1 MRRAAALP
9 LRCILGGA
17 AAAAAGSCAAAGSG
31 LLEVRAVV
39 PGEGARLNFRS
50 IDALIAARF
59 WAATAAIVHCEAA
72 GGAAASEAPVSLGA
86 ALAELEETLRS
97 DNFWSDLARPVAVAR
112 RVLVA
117 EGAGAEALDQAL
129 EVLQELHE
137 QLQALKSGSMFEQEA
152 RALSAILV
160 ELGAAR
166 ARSGS
171 SSSSSNA
178 GIGIGGGGAAVDT
191 DSQLAALLAQHGEGR
206 LHAGSDSLGLT
217 GIGPLRGDLLGES
230 SPSTSSASATL
241 APATWELR
249 TVRSPQDSAGDNT
262 GGRGVLPGLGPGG
275 RAGLDVTMA
284 PGATLHSCLAYRGCA
299 SSAESGDAGA
309 DVEQEAIELRTLRV
323 VQRPVFD
330 ETGRAV
336 GSICRDG
343 LAEAAIS
350 GSSDVV
356 ERADATGI
364 LRPLAVMLAEN
375 SDRNSTLR
383 SCFAGLEEPHEEN
396 EGLRWSQDAVE
407 LKTWR
412 PRRSAGEKTIGC
424 STGSVGSASKAVP
437 TTPLGSRS
445 GTDGDGACGAE
456 PSPPLLSPT
465 RSIGASLRY
474 AEFPEDQVLYS
485 SLVKQEEDLVGPPV
499 PSTSSSGGIGV
510 RPESV
515 EERRA
520 AGGHSGSVAHE
531 STLESSG
538 LPFRPASR
546 SGGLGQH
553 GSIGDGGNSAGGGGG
568 GGGGGPIAAVRPP
581 PVANA
586 WRDDRHLHCEVDSA
600 KPALPK
606 SVAVASGMPAS
617 PASSSSMGSPSGFGA
632 ALVADPAGTFD
643 VALSQGTSAPSAVT
657 TCAGSP
663 WSGAFAGVTSTVV
676 TGNGAASNS
685 SSGRCVLDG
694 SALAAGRNDMDR
706 GKNRWSIGEDELTS
720 ARRPGGVEV
729 IIDTPM
735 GGPRQR
741 VREHS
746 QDRSSLR
753 APRSY
758 SAPRRSY
765 GDNTPIGVAA
775 TASSDTT
782 ASMGSASVISRG
794 GVHGSSG
801 DAGGVGSIATA
812 GAMPSRR
819 PPRGPPLPP
828 GSSAVSASSSS
839 LASSAQPVAGSEAEA
854 PRTCLRSASRNR
866 PGTSSSTGS
875 AGGEVGQVSRRSVS
889 AGPAARRP
897 STGGVQSNR
906 KLVRNALER
915 YCLKGDANKA
925 QRDQILQAFDTDLRG
940 TKLDHGD
947 TQLQLRP
954 VAEATIALS
963 SCSGASTQGDTTS
976 EPSMDTK
983 KELGSEWCK
992 HSRLLL
998 CLRSAW

>member
-1 MRRAAALP
+1 VEALSPLHARVLDYLGETNVAGPADGMPDREARQGSNSVPVAASAGITVSSVVGGLGSRAGLLSGASGGFAAGVGDT
-9 LRCILGGA
+9 LGG
-17 AAAAAGSCAAAGSG
+17 G
-31 LLEVRAVV
+31 R
-39 PGEGARLNFRS
+39 
-50 IDALIAARF
+50 
-59 WAATAAIVHCEAA
+59 
-72 GGAAASEAPVSLGA
+72 
-86 ALAELEETLRS
+86 
-97 DNFWSDLARPVAVAR
+97 
-112 RVLVA
+112 
-117 EGAGAEALDQAL
+117 
-129 EVLQELHE
+129 
-137 QLQALKSGSMFEQEA
+137 
-152 RALSAILV
+152 
-160 ELGAAR
+160 
-166 ARSGS
+166 

-217 GIGPLRGDLLGES
+217 GIGQLRGDLLGES
-230 SPSTSSASATL
+230 SPSASSASATL

-284 PGATLHSCLAYRGCA
+284 RGTTLHRCLAYRGCA

-309 DVEQEAIELRTLRV
+309 DVEQEAFELRTLRV

-343 LAEAAIS
+343 LAEVAIS
-350 GSSDVV
+350 GSADVV

-364 LRPLAVMLAEN
+364 LRPLAVMMAEN
-375 SDRNSTLR
+375 SDRDSTLR

-412 PRRSAGEKTIGC
+412 PRRSAGEETLGC

-437 TTPLGSRS
+437 TSPLGSRS

-456 PSPPLLSPT
+456 ASPPLPLPT
-465 RSIGASLRY
+465 RSIGASLRF

-520 AGGHSGSVAHE
+520 AGGHSGSIAHE

-538 LPFRPASR
+538 LPFRP
-546 SGGLGQH
+546 
-553 GSIGDGGNSAGGGGG
+553 
-568 GGGGGPIAAVRPP
+568 P

-586 WRDDRHLHCEVDSA
+586 WRDERHVHCEVDSA

-606 SVAVASGMPAS
+606 PVAVAFGMPAS
-617 PASSSSMGSPSGFGA
+617 PGSSSSMGSPSGFAA
-632 ALVADPAGTFD
+632 ALDADPAGTLD

-657 TCAGSP
+657 TFAGSP

-694 SALAAGRNDMDR
+694 SAPAAGRNDLDR
-706 GKNRWSIGEDELTS
+706 GKHRWSIGEDELTS

-765 GDNTPIGVAA
+765 GETTPLGVAA

-801 DAGGVGSIATA
+801 DAGGVGSTAIA

-828 GSSAVSASSSS
+828 GASAVSASSSS

-940 TKLDHGD
+940 YDRFVILFRSIHTGRHDFRALYGYQEG
-947 TQLQLRP
+947 TWVRVVQALPSPPLLEERM
-954 VAEATIALS
+954 VA
-963 SCSGASTQGDTTS
+963 Q
-976 EPSMDTK
+976 
-983 KELGSEWCK
+983 
-992 HSRLLL
+992 
-998 CLRSAW
+998 CLRYDSGGKEFKEVPALTELLNVADAVFLLPQHSQRSKIVMQ